1 MGHLV
6 RVVVGDWQ
14 RLAHGTWRFD
24 INHVDVKYDLVL
36 KENETYEEL
45 VAMVRG
51 EYPIHHTE
59 PVALTYDFPEWMKVP
74 GDYTTPPVDILDDKD
89 VELFMAV
96 RMDFANLTLCVTY
109 ENVDV
114 VRYSQ
119 MWREEFGLTEDGTDV
134 VPPKPIPWRAVSR
147 WWKYE
152 GVEIRRTAVRLTK
165 REILHPLEVVDEV
178 SSESDSSDEMEVFT
192 PDAEG
197 MIRLE
202 EVPTEQ
208 QSDAGLTLG
217 IAINNDVAYGS
228 TDKGKGIMTELGMGG
243 GPMFSLQMWSG
254 SGDAS
259 EDADQNPEGA
269 YAGHDVNAGDEGK
282 EKSYISSKLPNHV
295 SVNIKSE
302 PGKVVLECSG
312 VNCQWR
318 VYAAK
323 LAGCARFEIKTLES
337 SHQCTVDEREEFKR
351 HATASVVGG
360 IMRSKYVGTGS
371 GPRPAALR
379 EMMRM
384 NHSVPISYWTA
395 CKSRE
400 IAIENWCGNAEE
412 SYSTLPSYLQ
422 HLAIANP
429 GTTVAL
435 EANKGPGSVQR
446 FKYLFLSFGASIKGL
461 SFMRK
466 VIIIDGTHLKGN
478 FAGCLLTASAEND
491 ASWTWFF
498 HKLTAVVPDAEN
510 LVFVSDRHT
519 PLYLGIRRVYPAAK
533 HCASLLHLQRNVQTI
548 FKKKHLLYLIGKAAK
563 VYKLEDFYLHFNE
576 IKQIDMACADYLIR
590 IGLEHL
596 ARSHFEGTRYNI
608 MTSNLAESL
617 NAALSEA
624 REYPIISL
632 LERDA
637 AAKNV
642 GYAVKHIIDNEYE
655 VVDGQ
660 GMYYRVDLDNKTC
673 SCKEFDALAISC
685 AHAVSASAY
694 GKEPVEN
701 RVDVLYS
708 KAYWASAYSGS
719 IKPVEQANIA
729 VYKFGV
735 DRGDGHLLPPAT
747 RPPPSPGRPRK
758 ARFASRGEFKVT
770 GAFKRRR
777 ACSRCGGTDHNKVTC
792 KMHI

>member
-14 RLAHGTWRFD
+14 RLTHGTWRLD

-134 VPPKPIPWRAVSR
+134 VPPKPIPWRGFRSGGYLQVS
-147 WWKYE
+147 E
-152 GVEIRRTAVRLTK
+152 ERLMTICSK
-165 REILHPLEVVDEV
+165 VVDEV

-269 YAGHDVNAGDEGK
+269 YAGHDVNAGDEGDEEMAK
-282 EKSYISSKLPNHV
+282 YDNLYVVQVFVDRDPFKVHMSLHALANKYRYFV
-295 SVNIKSE
+295 RKSE

-395 CKSRE
+395 S
-400 IAIENWCGNAEE
+400 
-412 SYSTLPSYLQ
+412 
-422 HLAIANP
+422 
-429 GTTVAL
+429 
-435 EANKGPGSVQR
+435 
-446 FKYLFLSFGASIKGL
+446 
-461 SFMRK
+461 
-466 VIIIDGTHLKGN
+466 
-478 FAGCLLTASAEND
+478 
-491 ASWTWFF
+491 
-498 HKLTAVVPDAEN
+498 
-510 LVFVSDRHT
+510 
-519 PLYLGIRRVYPAAK
+519 
-533 HCASLLHLQRNVQTI
+533 
-548 FKKKHLLYLIGKAAK
+548 
-563 VYKLEDFYLHFNE
+563 
-576 IKQIDMACADYLIR
+576 
-590 IGLEHL
+590 
-596 ARSHFEGTRYNI
+596 
-608 MTSNLAESL
+608 
-617 NAALSEA
+617 
-624 REYPIISL
+624 
-632 LERDA
+632 
-637 AAKNV
+637 
-642 GYAVKHIIDNEYE
+642 
-655 VVDGQ
+655 
-660 GMYYRVDLDNKTC
+660 
-673 SCKEFDALAISC
+673 
-685 AHAVSASAY
+685 
-694 GKEPVEN
+694 
-701 RVDVLYS
+701 
-708 KAYWASAYSGS
+708 YSGS

-747 RPPPSPGRPRK
+747 RPPPPPPLPWLLVLSSAVGPAAGVEERTITR
-758 ARFASRGEFKVT
+758 SRV
-770 GAFKRRR
+770 
-777 ACSRCGGTDHNKVTC
+777 RCISEGKDED
-792 KMHI
+792 